1 MAEATRPLILYVD
14 DDPDYREAMRAIVES
29 AGYAMSEADT
39 AEQGLEVYRK
49 QRPDLVIVD
58 LMMEEVDSGTSF
70 VKELRLLGN
79 EAPVYMLSSVGEGM
93 SLAADHMAL
102 GLAGIF
108 QKPVDRETVV
118 AVLKAR
124 LGR

>member
-1 MAEATRPLILYVD
+1 MSESKPIILYVD
-14 DDPDYREAMRAIVES
+14 DDPDYREVMRVILEAS
-29 AGYAMSEADT
+29 GYEVSEASS
-39 AEQGLEVYRK
+39 AEEGLRVYQSRK
-49 QRPDLVIVD
+49 PDLVIVD
-58 LMMEEVDSGTSF
+58 LMMEEVDAGTSF

-79 EAPVYMLSSVGEGM
+79 TVPIYMLSSVGE
-93 SLAADHMAL
+93 SLSVSADYMTL

-108 QKPVDRETVV
+108 QKPIDRNSLL

>member
-29 AGYAMSEADT
+29 AGYAMAEAET